1 MEGSDRVSVP
11 GSIAGQQF
19 QIKNCRGASIYLY
32 DWANTVT
39 VDDCSDCRIFLGAVK
54 SSVFLR
60 DCSGVVVV
68 AACGQLR
75 VRDTVR
81 ATLFLCVASQPI
93 IGGLVD

>member
-1 MEGSDRVSVP
+1 MP

-39 VDDCSDCRIFLGAVK
+39 VDDCADCRIFLGAVK

-60 DCSGVVVV
+60 DCSGVVLV

-75 VRDTVR
+75 LRDTVK

-93 IGGLVD
+93 IGGLPSCLTILHL